1 MPIAR
6 NADPHCIILI
16 KISAYCVQ
24 KSLLSARNAIWSKI
38 ALNVYQI
45 NIMLMEEFAC
55 NVNSLWK
62 VANNATTR
70 IHVLN
75 VVNHIII
82 YQTIIALNAVVSI
95 KTALNV

>member
-1 MPIAR
+1 
-6 NADPHCIILI
+6 
-16 KISAYCVQ
+16 
-24 KSLLSARNAIWSKI
+24 
-38 ALNVYQI
+38 
-45 NIMLMEEFAC
+45 MLMEEFAC